1 MVAFIA
7 DPDPDDNFFALSGFA
22 GTGKTFLMREVIKRF
37 AASHAQFAFTAP
49 TNKAAK
55 VLRGVTGSA
64 CTIYSLLGLRIEKN
78 GELKELVTG
87 KSPIE
92 LDSLDAV
99 FLDEASMINQ
109 NLMKVL
115 REESK
120 RNAFKVIFMGDS
132 AQLPPVGEVTSPVW
146 QLDNGAMLTQVMRH
160 DNQILELVTEI
171 RERMMDFS
179 PSITIQSH
187 HDKTE
192 GVWKLSRQAFKDA
205 IFTSAS
211 NGGFSDGGKT
221 KVIAWRNV
229 RVGEFND
236 LIRRAIFGAEAV
248 EGNFLPGDRIIAT
261 EPLSRGDEPLM
272 STDDEAIVEN
282 CIATTHPTVPKY
294 KAWELKCRTE
304 MNTIVRLLVL
314 HPSSA
319 ADYANDLQELAHK
332 AKATPKLWKAFWNL
346 NDLFH
351 KVKYAYAITAHRAQG
366 STYETVFVDYQDIL
380 LNRSRKEAFQCLY
393 VACSRPTTRLILA

>member
-192 GVWKLSRQAFKDA
+192 GVWKLPDKLSKMRFLPQLPMAAFP
-205 IFTSAS
+205 T
-211 NGGFSDGGKT
+211 GGKQ
-221 KVIAWRNV
+221 R
-229 RVGEFND
+229 
-236 LIRRAIFGAEAV
+236 
-248 EGNFLPGDRIIAT
+248 
-261 EPLSRGDEPLM
+261 
-272 STDDEAIVEN
+272 
-282 CIATTHPTVPKY
+282 
-294 KAWELKCRTE
+294 
-304 MNTIVRLLVL
+304 
-314 HPSSA
+314 
-319 ADYANDLQELAHK
+319 
-332 AKATPKLWKAFWNL
+332 
-346 NDLFH
+346 
-351 KVKYAYAITAHRAQG
+351 
-366 STYETVFVDYQDIL
+366 
-380 LNRSRKEAFQCLY
+380 
-393 VACSRPTTRLILA
+393 